1 MKKTYKIVGMT
12 CSACSSSIE
21 NRISKLPGVNKASVN
36 LLTNTMD
43 VDYDEK
49 QVDDSVITKNV
60 EELGYKIDNSNE
72 NNKQDNSKKRKDPK
86 LKKQFHKLI
95 ASIILSIILMTIS
108 MAGMLHL
115 PFASFLKDNPVFN
128 TILQLILAS
137 IVYILNFHFFKMG
150 FKSLFKGYPNMDSLI
165 AIGAGASYVY
175 GLLVLIGLLTNHVD
189 HFNNLYFEGGAMILT
204 FISLGKYLESKS
216 KAKTQ
221 DAILKLIEL
230 QPNKVNLVKVDNSI
244 VVVDYD
250 DVNKGDIILVNKGDK
265 IPFDGKLLSNN
276 ASVDESLISGES
288 LPISKKANDELV
300 AGTINVGNSFEM
312 RAEKVKDDTSLKQ
325 MIKLVE
331 QAANSKAPIAKIADK
346 ISRYFVP
353 TIIILSIL
361 IFAYWYFTTHDTS
374 LAINFGISVLV
385 ISCPCALGLA
395 TPVSIMAA
403 TGTAANNGILIRNG
417 EVLETASKAKVVFL
431 DKTGTITEGKPK
443 VMKTSLDD
451 QTFKIVSKIETLSN
465 HPLAKAII
473 NYEKPADLQVNNNE
487 EISGKGI
494 KATVGDDEY
503 LVGNRALLDENN
515 ITINEKLYKEYIE
528 QALTVIMVAKNQ
540 KFVGLIGI
548 SDPIRLDSKQA
559 IDNLHKLG
567 LKTVMISGD
576 NEKTAEYVGKK
587 VGVDKV
593 ISEVLPKDKANYLKE
608 AQEKGDKVIMCG
620 DGINDALA
628 LINADV
634 GVAISSGSDIAM
646 DSADVILRSNDLLDV
661 VNFIKLSKKTLA
673 NIKENLFW
681 ALIYNVIAIPIAA
694 GLFYH
699 QGLVLQ
705 PMIAALAMS
714 CSSLFVVGNA
724 LRLRFLHR
732 VKQEVIM
739 KNAILKVDGMMCEH
753 CQQKV
758 QSVIDKYSNLEGSV
772 DLKNHE
778 VDVEYPENFDLN
790 ELKNAIEEAGYKVTS
805 IEKK

>member
-1 MKKTYKIVGMT
+1 MKKTYKVVGMT

-49 QVDDSVITKNV
+49 QVNDNIITKNV
-60 EELGYKIDNSNE
+60 EELGYKIDNSDE
-72 NNKQDNSKKRKDPK
+72 NNKQDNSKKKKDPK
-86 LKKQFHKLI
+86 LKKQFYKLI
-95 ASIILSIILMTIS
+95 ASIVLSIILMAIS

-115 PFASFLKDNPVFN
+115 PFAGFLKDNPIFN

-175 GLLVLIGLLTNHVD
+175 GLLVLIGLLTNHTH

-250 DVNKGDIILVNKGDK
+250 DVNKGDTILVNKGDK

-288 LPISKKANDELV
+288 LPISKKVNDELV

-353 TIIILSIL
+353 TIIILSVL

-473 NYEKPADLQVNNNE
+473 NYEKPADLQVNNSE

-494 KATVGDDEY
+494 KANIDNDEY
-503 LVGNRALLDENN
+503 LVGNKALLDENN
-515 ITINEKLYKEYIE
+515 ITIDEKLYDEYIK
-528 QALTVIMVAKNQ
+528 QALTVIIVAKNQ
-540 KFVGLIGI
+540 QFIGLIGI

-593 ISEVLPKDKANYLKE
+593 ISEVLPKDKANYLKQ
-608 AQEKGDKVIMCG
+608 AQQNGDKVIMCG

-732 VKQEVIM
+732 IKQEVTM
-739 KNAILKVDGMMCEH
+739 KEAILKVDGMMCEH

-758 QSVIDKYSNLEGSV
+758 QSIIDKYSNLKGSV

-778 VDVEYPENFDLN
+778 VKVEYPENFDLN

>member
-49 QVDDSVITKNV
+49 QVDDSVIIKNV

-515 ITINEKLYKEYIE
+515 IIINEKLYKEYIE